1 MYTFLTWQ
9 RLIQLAEVKQKR
21 FKQFYSFPFMKSNK
35 SQRNNKKIVN
45 QRGREGWELKPLSPS
60 PGSTSE
66 WLSHII
72 YK

>member
-35 SQRNNKKIVN
+35 SQRNNKKIAA
-45 QRGREGWELKPLSPS
+45 EGGGGGFPTPIPPPLDTPL
-60 PGSTSE
+60 GYWVGKL
-66 WLSHII
+66 WL
-72 YK
+72 